1 MAAKLKL
8 IILALVAP
16 ALLAAIAVSRGNAA
30 EASYDPIHT
39 MSALN
44 MAIVSLHRVASSEDR
59 VTLNAEYE
67 NIIDNLYLG
76 NIEDDPELKALYI
89 ELIDTIGKKALRG
102 DEAARV
108 REEYD
113 SREKKRLSGLI
124 AKFAAAPSA
133 PWSLVGHMLAGE
145 LGGYFGIT
153 ALAAEKTNGLPDEL
167 LRLERENVEDLIR
180 LQERLLDTSWTL
192 VRRYGLPD
200 EYRLA
205 QRDLGDFDR
214 AVREPDRE
222 KSLRML
228 NALER
233 NFAMYAPF
241 WYYRAAA
248 AWEIR
253 DEEAAA
259 EYLAEFDRAWRPV
272 LRRDPYKAEAAKMR
286 ARALSAAEAPNAEI
300 SAQLD
305 ILAENTPRENWIDN
319 LFAGVMYYA
328 AGDAAKARERISIN
342 VDFGVERD
350 ISALALRDI
359 ENGTLDAGA
368 FLDAVQTLQ
377 AARERGYGEAG
388 EGGGQALAERGL
400 VAWFRGD
407 SDIAASLMA
416 EALGAEADTGDPL
429 PLQILLRLAEP
440 SIPFHDAAVAETLRN
455 AASLREEAERRLVS
469 AAPSSWEALLP
480 IAERYAKVSANAVTF
495 LADMYMTGRG
505 VAADPAKAAELF
517 AGVADAGDAYAA
529 GRLGQ
534 IFETADDLRDL
545 AAAARYYATA
555 ARKGLPW
562 AAVRL
567 GDMCRDGRTPA
578 PDGKNLE
585 NAYMWYALAQMD
597 GEPSAKSKLDEMEGK
612 GLLKLKS
619 VNAAT
624 VARATAGARKIY
636 DARERE
642 TDD

>member
-1 MAAKLKL
+1 MTAKLKL
-8 IILALVAP
+8 IIIALAALAAP
-16 ALLAAIAVSRGNAA
+16 ALIAAGAA
-30 EASYDPIHT
+30 SAAGTAYDPIHT

-44 MAIVSLHRVASSEDR
+44 MAIISLHRVASSEDR

-89 ELIDTIGKKALRG
+89 ELIDAIGKKTLRQ

-133 PWSLVGHMLAGE
+133 PWSLVGDILSGE
-145 LGGYFGIT
+145 LAGYFGIT
-153 ALAAEKTNGLPDEL
+153 ALAAEKSSGLPDEI
-167 LRLERENVEDLIR
+167 RKLERGNVEDLMR

-205 QRDLGDFDR
+205 QRDLGDFDK
-214 AVREPDRE
+214 AVMEPDMA

-248 AWEIR
+248 AKEIG
-253 DEEAAA
+253 DEAAAA
-259 EYLAEFDRAWRPV
+259 EYLDKFDRAWRPV

-286 ARALSAAEAPNAEI
+286 VRALSDAADAKAPNAEI

-305 ILAENTPRENWIDN
+305 IIAENIQRENWVDN

-328 AGDAAKARERISIN
+328 TGDAAKAREQISIN
-342 VDFGVERD
+342 IDFGAERE

-359 ENGTLDAGA
+359 ENGTLDAGV
-368 FLDAVQTLQ
+368 FLDEVQTLQ
-377 AARERGYGEAG
+377 AAHERGYYESDDGR
-388 EGGGQALAERGL
+388 ALAERGL
-400 VAWFRGD
+400 VAWFRGS
-407 SDIAASLMA
+407 SDIAAFLMTQ
-416 EALGAEADTGDPL
+416 ALGADAATRDPL
-429 PLQILLRLAEP
+429 PFQILLRMSESSLP
-440 SIPFHDAAVAETLRN
+440 LQGTAVTETLRN
-455 AASLREEAERRLVS
+455 TANLRRETERRIASAAST
-469 AAPSSWEALLP
+469 SWEALLP
-480 IAERYAKVSANAVTF
+480 IAERYAGVSANAKTF
-495 LADMYMTGRG
+495 LAGMYMTGRG
-505 VAADPAKAAELF
+505 VAADPIKAAELL
-517 AGVADAGDAYAA
+517 AGPADAGDAYAA
-529 GRLGQ
+529 GQLGE
-534 IFETADDLRDL
+534 ILETADGLKNL
-545 AAAARYYATA
+545 AAAARYYETA
-555 ARKGLPW
+555 ARQGLPW
-562 AAVRL
+562 AAMRL
-567 GDMCRDGRTPA
+567 GDMCNDGRA

-597 GEPSAKSKLDEMEGK
+597 GEPSAKNKLDEMEGR
-612 GLLKLKS
+612 GLLKFKS

-624 VARATAGARKIY
+624 VARATERAREIH
-636 DARERE
+636 DARGRE
-642 TDD
+642 E

>member
-1 MAAKLKL
+1 MRTKLKF
-8 IILALVAP
+8 IRLV
-16 ALLAAIAVSRGNAA
+16 LAAAVSLTAAAISGRNADA
-30 EASYDPIHT
+30 ADAAYDPIHT
-39 MSALN
+39 MNALN
-44 MAIVSLHRVASSEDR
+44 MAIVSINRVASSEDR

-76 NIEDDPELKALYI
+76 NIEDDPELKALYL
-89 ELIDTIGKKALRG
+89 ELIDTIGKKTLRQ

-113 SREKKRLSGLI
+113 SREKKRLSALI

-133 PWSLVGHMLAGE
+133 PWSLVGNILAGE
-145 LGGYFGIT
+145 LAGYFGIT
-153 ALAAEKTNGLPDEL
+153 AFAAEKTSDLPDEL
-167 LRLERENVEDLIR
+167 RKLERENVEDLTR

-205 QRDLGDFDR
+205 QRDLSDFDK
-214 AVREPDRE
+214 AVLEPDRT

-248 AWEIR
+248 AREIG
-253 DEEAAA
+253 DEAAIA
-259 EYLAEFDRAWRPV
+259 KYLAEFDRAWRPV

-286 ARALSAAEAPNAEI
+286 ARALSGAGAANAEI

-305 ILAENTPRENWIDN
+305 IIAENIQRENWADN
-319 LFAGVMYYA
+319 LFVGVMYYA
-328 AGDAAKARERISIN
+328 AGNAAKAREQISIN
-342 VDFGVERD
+342 IDFGAERD

-359 ENGTLDAGA
+359 ENGTLDAGV
-368 FLDAVQTLQ
+368 FLDEVQALQ
-377 AARERGYGEAG
+377 AARERGFGTAN
-388 EGGGQALAERGL
+388 EGGAFAERGL

-407 SDIAASLMA
+407 TNIAASLMTQ
-416 EALGAEADTGDPL
+416 ALGADAGDPL
-429 PLQILLRLAEP
+429 PFQILLRLSGA
-440 SIPFHDAAVAETLRN
+440 SLPFQDTAAAETFRN
-455 AASLREEAERRLVS
+455 AANLRKETERRLAS

-480 IAERYAKVSANAVTF
+480 IAERYSGVSANAKTF

-517 AGVADAGDAYAA
+517 AGPADAGDAYAA
-529 GRLGQ
+529 GQLGE
-534 IFETADDLRDL
+534 ILETADGLKDLGES
-545 AAAARYYATA
+545 ARYYETA
-555 ARKGLPW
+555 ARQGLPR
-562 AAVRL
+562 AAMKL
-567 GDMCRDGRTPA
+567 GDMYRDGRASA

-597 GEPSAKSKLDEMEGK
+597 GEPSAKNKLDEMEGK

-624 VARATAGARKIY
+624 VARATARASEIY
-636 DARERE
+636 DARER
-642 TDD
+642 